1 MSVLFR
7 ARVSSFL
14 AGVAVM
20 GVHATYQLKMH
31 LVESQDLLVKEVTNT
46 MAEMDKRVAKLEL
59 AVSTLAS
66 TDQQQ

>member
-31 LVESQDLLVKEVTNT
+31 LVESQDLLVKEVN
-46 MAEMDKRVAKLEL
+46 AEINI
-59 AVSTLAS
+59 
-66 TDQQQ
+66 